1 MAAPRNSEFKTM
13 QASSA
18 ADPGVGTHAIPEH
31 VPRELIRSFDFRT
44 GLGPYPHESVAALHA
59 GPRIFFSPTH
69 HNAIPGPGT
78 WVLTRAEDIRA
89 ALQDATTFSSNVR
102 RSNFGLSLIPL
113 ELDPPE
119 HPKFRAIMNP
129 IFSPVRMKQLEGKVR
144 GLARD
149 LVARIAD
156 KGGCD
161 FVEDFAKPFP
171 VGIFLDLMGLPQES
185 MGRFLAWEAR
195 IMRDKQTRTDAIRE
209 VAEYLQELIS
219 ARRRNPTDDLIT
231 FAVKA
236 QVDNRPLADA
246 EIIGICVLLF
256 IAGLDTVTNSFSF
269 HFRHLAEHPA
279 DQEALRKDAALIPSA
294 VEELF
299 RAYAVVNTNRYTTRD
314 VEFAG
319 VTMKRGDNVTCST
332 ILASRDP
339 SEFPNPNEVIFSRS
353 PNLHNAFSY
362 GPHRCLGSHLARR
375 EISAGIEEWI
385 RSIPPFRVKPGAK
398 ITAHGGGV
406 FSLDSLPLVW

>member
-1 MAAPRNSEFKTM
+1 M
-13 QASSA
+13 QASTA
-18 ADPGVGTHAIPEH
+18 AAPSVGAHTIPDH
-31 VPRELIRSFDFRT
+31 VPRELVRSFDFRT
-44 GLGPYPHESVAALHA
+44 GLGQYPHETVAELHT
-59 GPRIFFSPTH
+59 GPRVFFSPTH

-89 ALQDATTFSSNVR
+89 ALQDAATFSSNVR
-102 RSNFGLSLIPL
+102 RSNSGLTLIPL

-129 IFSPVRMKQLEGKVR
+129 IFSPVRMKQLEARVR
-144 GLARD
+144 GLAKD
-149 LVARIAD
+149 LVAKIAH

-161 FVEDFAKPFP
+161 FVEEFAKPFP

-185 MGRFLAWEAR
+185 MGRFLEWEAR
-195 IMRDKQTRTDAIRE
+195 IMRDKQTRTDAIKE
-209 VAEYLQELIS
+209 VALYLQELIS

-231 FAVKA
+231 FAVRA
-236 QVDNRPLADA
+236 QVDERPVADA
-246 EIIGICVLLF
+246 EIIGMCVLLF
-256 IAGLDTVTNSFSF
+256 IAGLDTVTSSFSF
-269 HFRHLAEHPA
+269 HFRHLAEHAA
-279 DQEALRKDAALIPSA
+279 DQEALRKDAASIPSA

-319 VTMKRGDNVTCST
+319 VAMKRGDNVTCST

-339 SEFPNPNEVIFSRS
+339 REFPNPNQVIFSRN

-375 EISAGIEEWI
+375 EITAGIEEWM
-385 RSIPPFRVKPGAK
+385 RSVPPFRIKPDAR
-398 ITAHGGGV
+398 ISAHGGGV